1 MHRLAAWGVALALA
15 ALADIPQPRADEYP
29 SRPIRWII
37 GFPPGSAA
45 DITARLVGN
54 EISKTLGQ
62 QVVIEARPGAGS
74 SLAGEVVARA
84 APDGY
89 TLYMGTLSNVTNS
102 AVQTNL
108 RFDFIKDFAPI
119 LNLTGMPLILVAHP
133 SVPANNVQELIALAK
148 AKPGELAYGSVG
160 AGTVG
165 HLGMELIAQ
174 RTGTKFVHVPYP
186 GSPQQSTDLVAG
198 RISMALVVGSTVLPH
213 VRAGRLKML
222 ATCSSQRLAP
232 DVPLVSESL
241 VPGFD
246 CAVWFGMVAPA
257 GTPRPII
264 DKLAAAANAALKVEE
279 VHNKFKAGDFEPLG
293 GDPDTFA
300 KQIVSD
306 TAKWMDAAKAAGLRN

>member
-1 MHRLAAWGVALALA
+1 MKRLAILGLMLALTA
-15 ALADIPQPRADEYP
+15 PLPATAVQADEYP

-45 DITARLVGN
+45 DITARLVGS
-54 EISKTLGQ
+54 EMSKTLGQ
-62 QVVIEARPGAGS
+62 QIIVEARPGAGS
-74 SLAGEVVARA
+74 SLAGEAVARS

-102 AVQTNL
+102 TVQTNL

-119 LNLTGMPLILVAHP
+119 VNLTGMPLILVAHP
-133 SVPANNVQELIALAK
+133 SLPANNVQELIALAK

-165 HLGMELIAQ
+165 HLGMELVAQ

-198 RISMALVVGSTVLPH
+198 RIAMALVVGSTVLPH

-232 DVPLVSESL
+232 DVPLVSEIL
-241 VPGFD
+241 VPDFD
-246 CAVWFGMVAPA
+246 CAVWFGLVAPA

-264 DKLAAAANAALKVEE
+264 DKLAAAANAALKVED
-279 VHNKFKAGDFEPLG
+279 VRTKLKAGDFEPLG
-293 GDPDTFA
+293 GNPELFG
-300 KQIVSD
+300 KQIVAD
-306 TAKWMDAAKAAGLRN
+306 TAKWMDAAKAAGLRQ

>member
-1 MHRLAAWGVALALA
+1 MKRLAVLSLSLALSALAFL
-15 ALADIPQPRADEYP
+15 PQASADEYP

-54 EISKTLGQ
+54 EMSKTLGQ
-62 QVVIEARPGAGS
+62 QVIVEARPGAGS
-74 SLAGEVVARA
+74 SLAGEAVARS

-119 LNLTGMPLILVAHP
+119 VPLTGMPLVLVVHP
-133 SVPANNVQELIALAK
+133 SVPAANINELLAAAK
-148 AKPGELAYGSVG
+148 AKPGELSYGSVG

-165 HLGMELIAQ
+165 HLGMELISQ
-174 RTGTKFVHVPYP
+174 RTGIKLVHVPYP

-198 RISMALVVGSTVLPH
+198 RISMALVVASTVMPH
-213 VRAGRLKML
+213 VQAGRLKAL
-222 ATCSSQRLAP
+222 ASCSSKRIAP
-232 DVPLVSESL
+232 DVPIIAEGL

-246 CAVWFGMVAPA
+246 CAVWFGLVAPA

-264 DKLAAAANAALKVEE
+264 NKLAAAANAALKVPE
-279 VHNKFKAGDFEPLG
+279 VQSRLKAGTFEPLG
-293 GDPDTFA
+293 GDPETFA
-300 KQIVSD
+300 KQIASD
-306 TAKWMDAAKAAGLRN
+306 TAKWTDAAKVAGLKK